1 MLGAPEVRHIPRVLA
16 EGGIRFLVIE
26 QLPQTKIDGA
36 TFWLNGKWPVIVLSL
51 RYDRIDYLWYT
62 VAHEIGHVKHGDGL
76 QIDTD
81 IAEWGESHADI
92 PVEKKADDFATN
104 LLVDQSELNSFINRT
119 RPYYQRDL
127 ILGFA
132 RRIGVHPGIVVGQLQ
147 HRGEVSWNHF
157 RKMLVNVRDSIMETA
172 LTDGWGHFPSIS
184 A

>member
-1 MLGAPEVRHIPRVLA
+1 LA